1 MEIEVYKDF
10 TSLMPIH
17 EIAVKH
23 HISIH
28 EVVKIANYFM
38 VIRPLEIANCKEIL
52 EEFEIW

>member
-23 HISIH
+23 NVSIH
-28 EVVKIANYFM
+28 DVVRIANYFM

-52 EEFEIW
+52 EEFDI

>member
-1 MEIEVYKDF
+1 MEIEVYKDYQ
-10 TSLMPIH
+10 SLMPIH
-17 EIAVKH
+17 EIAAKH